1 MKIIVFA
8 LAAMALLVGCTND
21 TTGDASIEQVNA
33 AAYRASGPRTITI
46 FTMINNR
53 TGGGGHTAMLVNGS
67 QQVIFDP
74 AGSFRDPR
82 VTERG
87 DVLYGMTPGWV
98 QAYKSAH
105 ARDTHHV
112 VSQEIRVTAEQA
124 EQALRLVQANGTVP
138 AAFCASATTE
148 ILGKVDGFEFVDKT
162 FYPENLME
170 QIAKR
175 PGVKMTRYYENDA
188 GDVVDA
194 VKIAQSAE

>member
-1 MKIIVFA
+1 MKSIVFG

-21 TTGDASIEQVNA
+21 TTGDATIEEVNA
-33 AAYRASGPRTITI
+33 AAFRASGPKAITI

-53 TGGGGHTAMLVNGS
+53 TGSGGHTAMLVNGS

-105 ARDTHHV
+105 ARSTHHV
-112 VSQEIRVTAEQA
+112 VSQEIRVTADQA

-148 ILGKVDGFEFVDKT
+148 ILGQVDGFENVNKT
-162 FYPENLME
+162 FYPEKLME
-170 QIAKR
+170 QIAGM
-175 PGVKMTRYYENDA
+175 PGVKTTRYYENDA

-194 VKIAQSAE
+194 VKIAQSTE